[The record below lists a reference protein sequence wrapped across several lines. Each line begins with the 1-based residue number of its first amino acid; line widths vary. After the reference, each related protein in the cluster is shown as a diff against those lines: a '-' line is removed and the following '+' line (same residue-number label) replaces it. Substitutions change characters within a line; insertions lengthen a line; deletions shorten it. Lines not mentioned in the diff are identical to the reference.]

1 MPEIEVRGQDGHQL
15 EVNGIGRGALSPG
28 GKRVPVEL
36 GWARFAAIKQ
46 DDTMHRH
53 EDRYVHPVQN
63 DPVDLT

>member
-15 EVNGIGRGALSPG
+15 EVNGIGRGALAPG

-36 GWARFAAIKQ
+36 GWARFTAVKQ
-46 DDTMHRH
+46 DDTVHRN
-53 EDRYVHPVQN
+53 EARYIHPIQN